1 MKGLFHNPV
10 AASCR
15 RLPMLP
21 VKRLLSLF
29 AALCALPSTLL
40 ADGVTVRVCDAS
52 HDVFILPSPGRPEVS
67 AVVSA
72 TEAAAGTLIFDIRTD
87 FGAPVCTFSRSYTLQ
102 GGDSVRLGFAFD
114 AEPGF
119 YRAVVRT
126 QDCVADA
133 ASGNR
138 AHPTVA
144 PSETTQ
150 TAFTFGCDP
159 ERIVSPTDAQPD
171 FAAFWSRARAE
182 LAAVSPR
189 YRLHLDKKRSTASR
203 RIYLVEMRSLGGET
217 IRGYY
222 AEPTAPGKYPAV
234 VTFMGYGSDPWCPDA
249 DAAPQR
255 VEFVLS
261 HRGQGLNK
269 PENRYGDWIVSGLES
284 PETYYYRGAYMD
296 AVRAVDFVAS
306 RDKVDTRLIFAEGGS
321 QGGALTLAVCAL
333 DDRIA
338 AAAPYV
344 PFMSDFPDYLSIA
357 PWPASALLP
366 AADAKGIEREELLR
380 TLSYFDIKNLAPL
393 VRCPILMGFGLQ
405 DEVCPPHTNFAG
417 YNLLPVSKRWMVFP
431 RRGHDVHNE
440 SAWYVARDEFF
451 RAEMHQIC
459 QEPNIN

>member
-1 MKGLFHNPV
+1 
-10 AASCR
+10 
-15 RLPMLP
+15 MLS

-29 AALCALPSTLL
+29 VALCAVPSTLL
-40 ADGVTVRVCDAS
+40 ADGVSVRVFDAS
-52 HDVFILPSPGRPEVS
+52 YGVFTRIAELS
-67 AVVSA
+67 AVISSP
-72 TEAAAGTLIFDIRTD
+72 EAAAGELTFDVSTD
-87 FGAPVCTFSRSYTLQ
+87 LGAPVCTFTRSFTLR

-126 QDCVADA
+126 RNSVADA
-133 ASGNR
+133 ASDNC
-138 AHPTVA
+138 AHPTAA
-144 PSETTQ
+144 PTETVQ
-150 TAFTFGCDP
+150 TAFSFGCDP
-159 ERIVSPTDAQPD
+159 ERIVSPTDTQPD
-171 FAAFWSRARAE
+171 FAAFWARARAE
-182 LAAVSPR
+182 LAAVAPR
-189 YRLHLDKKRSTASR
+189 YRLHLDKKRSTALR

-222 AEPTAPGKYPAV
+222 AEPVEPGKYPAV
-234 VTFMGYGSDPWCPDA
+234 VTFMGYGSEPWCPDA

-269 PENRYGDWIVSGLES
+269 LENRYGDWIVSGLES

-296 AVRAVDFVAS
+296 ALRAVDFVAS
-306 RDKVDTRLIFAEGGS
+306 RDKVDPQLIFAEGGS

-366 AADAKGIEREELLR
+366 AAEAKGIGREELLR

-417 YNLLPVSKRWMVFP
+417 YNRLQVAKRWMVFP

-440 SAWYVARDEFF
+440 PSWYAARDEFF
-451 RAEMHQIC
+451 REQTDKKS